1 MLKELKR
8 WKEAEKRSHKSSEPE
23 IKQKLLHVISSFKR
37 RNQNIFLFVKA
48 WIDGVSRVERM
59 WMCYDRSLSYSS
71 CKNISRTVEQRSK
84 AEWERERKKT
94 DIKVGGEKHS
104 RSPSLFFPLR
114 AAKHFSVQ
122 CYSTFIAQTNFT
134 RGINM
139 AEILGFY
146 ELLHSAG
153 GRVNGV
159 ICSARLDLN
168 SLDA

>member
-23 IKQKLLHVISSFKR
+23 IKQKLLHVISSIKG

-48 WIDGVSRVERM
+48 WIDGVSQVERM
-59 WMCYDRSLSYSS
+59 WMWYGRSLSHSS
-71 CKNISRTVEQRSK
+71 CKNISRTAEQRSK
-84 AEWERERKKT
+84 AEWAKK
-94 DIKVGGEKHS
+94 KPWYKSRRGRGKHS
-104 RSPSLFFPLR
+104 RSPSLFFTLR

-122 CYSTFIAQTNFT
+122 CCSTFIAQTNFT